1 MAVNLSSLTLRWKQA
16 NSKSFCA
23 EGWCV
28 AGNSSHKAEG
38 SRLFNGVITLC
49 VVMTVRGDIS
59 LQMLASKESALTAV
73 TGRVEPWDIM
83 KVI

>member
-1 MAVNLSSLTLRWKQA
+1 MYLEA
-16 NSKSFCA
+16 
-23 EGWCV
+23 

-49 VVMTVRGDIS
+49 VVMAVSGDIS
-59 LQMLASKESALTAV
+59 LQMSVWTATTLGGGGV
-73 TGRVEPWDIM
+73 RDTM